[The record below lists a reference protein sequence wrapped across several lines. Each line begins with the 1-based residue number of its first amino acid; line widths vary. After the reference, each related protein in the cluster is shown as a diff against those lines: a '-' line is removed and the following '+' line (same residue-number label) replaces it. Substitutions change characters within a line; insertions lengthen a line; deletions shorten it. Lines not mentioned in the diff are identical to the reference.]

1 MPALGSP
8 PAAGAM
14 PMRGGATAAISE
26 QCAPVLE
33 QDDAVAQQA
42 PPLLE
47 MIGHDSRGHAVRRLR
62 VRAPVQVLAHLS
74 LRYLGSG
81 ATCRSP
87 STSSNGTYVLPT
99 ANDRAPAWLR
109 HPGRLV
115 HSPTC

>member
-1 MPALGSP
+1 V
-8 PAAGAM
+8 
-14 PMRGGATAAISE
+14 AISG

-62 VRAPVQVLAHLS
+62 VRARVLVLAHLS

-87 STSSNGTYVLPT
+87 STSTNGTYVPHT
-99 ANDRAPAWLR
+99 ANDRDGPGSAIPA
-109 HPGRLV
+109 GG
-115 HSPTC
+115 